1 MKSEIKC
8 NRLLYYYCPI
18 CNCTD
23 ETVYQGSDVGIL
35 HAGIEPAILSRCPL
49 LLASLDSI
57 RKTVKN
63 LTIIS
68 LTYCS
73 YGGFKLSG
81 SSYPKLFSARGETMH
96 QTPNVLEVQE
106 RARSSLSPCQV
117 CWSRISPA
125 AGAAKNV
132 EFLPAALRIAQNCR
146 Y

>member
-81 SSYPKLFSARGETMH
+81 SSYP
-96 QTPNVLEVQE
+96 
-106 RARSSLSPCQV
+106 
-117 CWSRISPA
+117 
-125 AGAAKNV
+125 
-132 EFLPAALRIAQNCR
+132 AALRAGDTFGPLLHAKFHPHFTPIGATCR
-146 Y
+146 PCGAKNLKIGL